1 MTALREQF
9 QKNTEYFT
17 FYMNNSNSDDL
28 IEAINKLKIDILED
42 KRYVDSMLG
51 DIIKQAGEKKK
62 SI

>member
-1 MTALREQF
+1 VTALREQF

-28 IEAINKLKIDILED
+28 KEAINKLKLDILED
-42 KRYVDSMLG
+42 KKYVDSMLG
-51 DIIKQAGEKKK
+51 DIIKQAGEKKT